1 MDVEILNGLWCLSAV
16 DDFAVSEG
24 KIVLTQHSLLKWES
38 SRRVCIFNFPG
49 CAPYSIVVLFNA
61 ALTLARRSAVS
72 SGCGG
77 LCADLFRFGD
87 DVFSGSVLSMA

>member
-61 ALTLARRSAVS
+61 ALTLARRSCCVIRVWRAM
-72 SGCGG
+72 C
-77 LCADLFRFGD
+77 
-87 DVFSGSVLSMA
+87 